1 MNGVTRGRKRSENV
15 ILPYTSL
22 PVWLIH
28 HPPVTEITSDMSIGF
43 LEAGLLDLD
52 KSDVSKMYVPII
64 GLSSTFQNG
73 GVTDRYWM

>member
-1 MNGVTRGRKRSENV
+1 
-15 ILPYTSL
+15 
-22 PVWLIH
+22 
-28 HPPVTEITSDMSIGF
+28 MSIGF